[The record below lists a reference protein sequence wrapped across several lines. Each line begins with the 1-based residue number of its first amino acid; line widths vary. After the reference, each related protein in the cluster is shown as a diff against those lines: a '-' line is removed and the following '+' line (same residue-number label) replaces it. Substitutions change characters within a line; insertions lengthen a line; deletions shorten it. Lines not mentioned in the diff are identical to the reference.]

1 MVRIALDFDA
11 FACVSGISTGISNLS
26 ICAGMINIIADVS
39 FGLHKRSLEKHET
52 KKKNIY
58 VKLQTRGLFR
68 FFFQTP
74 IGSKL
79 RKKKRREAEF
89 LKPP

>member
-1 MVRIALDFDA
+1 MKQKEKYLRKITDSRI
-11 FACVSGISTGISNLS
+11 VP
-26 ICAGMINIIADVS
+26 
-39 FGLHKRSLEKHET
+39 
-52 KKKNIY
+52 
-58 VKLQTRGLFR
+58 

>member
-1 MVRIALDFDA
+1 MV
-11 FACVSGISTGISNLS
+11 
-26 ICAGMINIIADVS
+26 NIIADVS

-58 VKLQTRGLFR
+58 VKLQTPGLFR

-79 RKKKRREAEF
+79 RKKKAEGSRVFETAPGTTSREVSGYWSD
-89 LKPP
+89 